1 MHQLS
6 VFVSFAYTLVYR

>member
-6 VFVSFAYTLVYR
+6 VYVSFAYTLVYR